1 MAFSLKIF
9 IWPNQ
14 VHWKNVHAFFSEKN
28 IELFEMTF
36 WKNVKIY
43 LKKKLLNIQN
53 LFESN

>member
-14 VHWKNVHAFFSEKN
+14 VHWKNVHAFFREKN